1 MKAEIEKIL
10 ESVLGI
16 HAVNGAN
23 GGYKTC
29 GCLGCKET
37 RRTMPIA
44 TSSLT
49 SLIIK
54 WLEGKR
60 EQGIKFHSGRQNSE
74 LSAYSPTD
82 NQKVGRNQL
91 ITELIGEVRNGNKEM
106 L

>member
-10 ESVLGI
+10 QELFAKVNAASLGAKPGEI
-16 HAVNGAN
+16 VMLEPFI
-23 GGYKTC
+23 KSS
-29 GCLGCKET
+29 
-37 RRTMPIA
+37 

-91 ITELIGEVRNGNKEM
+91 ITELIGELR
-106 L
+106 

>member
-1 MKAEIEKIL
+1 MDKVMKAEIEKIL

-29 GCLGCKET
+29 SCLGCKET

-44 TSSLT
+44 ISSLT

-60 EQGIKFHSGRQNSE
+60 V
-74 LSAYSPTD
+74 
-82 NQKVGRNQL
+82 KVSYRGDEFVPEGYRKDGRNQL
-91 ITELIGEVRNGNKEM
+91 ITELIGEVR
-106 L
+106 